1 MITIRNL
8 TKKYGNIYAIR
19 DLTFD
24 VKKGEIIGF
33 LGPNGAGKSTT
44 MNILTGYIPSTSG
57 DVEIG
62 GYNIMDDPM
71 EVKKRI
77 GYLPEIP
84 PLYLDMR
91 VIEYLNFVADLKKVK
106 KKERKE
112 QLGSI
117 MEKLKIEDVK
127 NRKIQ
132 NLSKGYKQRVGLA
145 QALIGNPEVLILDEP
160 TVGLDPKQIIEIR
173 EFIKNLGNEHT
184 VILSSHILS
193 EVSAICSRVIIINKG
208 EILAVDTPSNLANR
222 LCDKKKLEIKV
233 EASDDKSNSII
244 KNTEGIK
251 NVEVLEEGDGYTTYK
266 LECEPDVDVEKNL
279 FFNLADEK
287 IPIKEIKNL
296 GNSLEEIFLEIVE
309 SNKKLVQENQDET
322 EAIDDQAIEEDSIEE
337 DSIED
342 KQSDEQ
348 IDTKSESEENIE
360 DEKKEVA
367 QESDVEENADQENEE
382 LENVIQDEKVDNEE
396 KEDNDA

>member
-1 MITIRNL
+1 MITIKNL
-8 TKKYGNIYAIR
+8 TKRYGSIYAIR

-24 VKKGEIIGF
+24 VQKGEIIGF

-44 MNILTGYIPSTSG
+44 MNILTGYMPSTSG
-57 DVEIG
+57 DVEID
-62 GYNIMDDPM
+62 GYNIMENPM

-91 VIEYLNFVADLKKVK
+91 VMEYLNFVADLKKVK
-106 KKERKE
+106 KKDRKN
-112 QLGSI
+112 QLESI
-117 MEKLKIEDVK
+117 IEKLKIEEVR

-173 EFIKNLGNEHT
+173 ELIKNLGKDHT

-208 EILAVDTPSNLANR
+208 EILAVDTPDNLANR
-222 LCDKKKLEIKV
+222 LDSKKRLQIKI
-233 EASDDKSNSII
+233 EATQKASMDII
-244 KNTEGIK
+244 KGTQGVYK
-251 NVEVLEEGDGYTTYK
+251 TEVLEENDGCTTYK
-266 LECEPDVDVEKNL
+266 LECAPDVDVEKNL
-279 FFNLADEK
+279 FFKLADEK

-296 GNSLEEIFLEIVE
+296 SNSLEEIFLEIIDT
-309 SNKKLVQENQDET
+309 NKKLVEEEKQLEDE
-322 EAIDDQAIEEDSIEE
+322 EGQVEEVEQREE
-337 DSIED
+337 LED
-342 KQSDEQ
+342 EIK
-348 IDTKSESEENIE
+348 ESEEE
-360 DEKKEVA
+360 SVDENND
-367 QESDVEENADQENEE
+367 SAD
-382 LENVIQDEKVDNEE
+382 D
-396 KEDNDA
+396 KEDKNDTNI